1 MVEFMNNVLAFGFIL
16 NQEQMKKLLLN
27 FYKNTNTNEMVEKD
41 WRYIL
46 DFNKKRDYIFL
57 NELLEK
63 YPELENL
70 KLYYDCYAKNSVL
83 FSIKT
88 IFNSCG
94 EIPENKNKRLP
105 IEKMMEFKKDNEK
118 DIYSF
123 LNKNNLENVSCD
135 WYTFSYEWS

>member
-1 MVEFMNNVLAFGFIL
+1 MVEFMNNVLGFGFIL
-16 NQEQMKKLLLN
+16 KKEQMKKLLLN
-27 FYKNTNTNEMVEKD
+27 FYKNTNTNEIEEKD

-70 KLYYDCYAKNSVL
+70 KLYYDCYARDSVL

-118 DIYSF
+118 DIYEF

>member
-1 MVEFMNNVLAFGFIL
+1 MVEFMNNVLAFGFVL
-16 NQEQMKKLLLN
+16 NQELMKKLLLN
-27 FYKNTNTNEMVEKD
+27 FYKNTNTNEIIEKD

-46 DFNKKRDYIFL
+46 YLNKKKDYIFL
-57 NELLEK
+57 NELLEE

-70 KLYYDCYAKNSVL
+70 KIYHDCYAKGSVL

-94 EIPENKNKRLP
+94 EIPENKKKRLP
-105 IEKMMEFKKDNEK
+105 IEEMMEFKKDNEK
-118 DIYSF
+118 NIYSF
-123 LNKNNLENVSCD
+123 LDKNDLNNVLCD

>member
-1 MVEFMNNVLAFGFIL
+1 MNNVLAFGFLL

-27 FYKNTNTNEMVEKD
+27 FYKNTNTNKNEIDEKD

-46 DFNKKRDYIFL
+46 DFNKKRDYMFL

-70 KLYYDCYAKNSVL
+70 KIYYDCYAKESVL

-105 IEKMMEFKKDNEK
+105 IKKMLEFKKDNEK
-118 DIYSF
+118 NIYSF
-123 LNKNNLENVSCD
+123 LNKNNFENILCD
-135 WYTFSYEWS
+135 WYTFSYKWS

>member
-70 KLYYDCYAKNSVL
+70 KLYYDCYAKDSVL

-105 IEKMMEFKKDNEK
+105 IEKMMKFKKDNEK